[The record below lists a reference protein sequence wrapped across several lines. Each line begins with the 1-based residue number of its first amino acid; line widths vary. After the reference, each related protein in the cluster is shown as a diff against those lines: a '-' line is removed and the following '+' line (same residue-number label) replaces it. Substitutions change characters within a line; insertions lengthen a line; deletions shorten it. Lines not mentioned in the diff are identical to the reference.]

1 MIVDNFC
8 CIGAELQ
15 KRDFSQYSSPQIYY
29 YRSASD
35 EETLDVMLSDNF
47 FNPINEKVNKD
58 DIIFMY
64 SIEDKSISW
73 AKVVSNQGGIVKIE
87 PVRING
93 ESVYI
98 KVDEFKTITE
108 NNLQNGMQIVD
119 EYISKIIPMLNLFGA
134 RTNIFEMSAD
144 LQPLNQDVLG
154 QKQYT
159 NITTDKFTRIPVKTY
174 GEDEENIAQDTVDFQ
189 FLQVGSLVVDTFG
202 TLGIVEV
209 LEGDVEYTNIS
220 ITTLIMGN
228 TANKTTDFI
237 SPINDTNKG
246 LTNNEANTSVSADNK
261 IATMTEINAVV
272 NGNYLGK
279 SYWFGKTT
287 AGFIVPTPTISK
299 QNYID
304 FITNE
309 IYVAKEDLSGWDLKE
324 TITPQNTEMI
334 LITSSFWDI
343 PENGYPGTAIYSD
356 TTSWSYFPRKAGRGD
371 NITITE
377 KQPDGALTVVKD
389 YFGFRKENTA
399 YEVGDKVACA
409 YHPDLMLECG
419 VAGTTS
425 NTELDT
431 RGQLSTGNTI
441 IDGTVTW
448 NVVDIGSGGGLEVG
462 DIGISPFVDEGKNLR
477 RLLNGQVILQSQFA
491 GFATKLKKAVQ
502 TYPNLATTEDNWQA
516 IKSNS
521 KIGQCGKFVIDDTA
535 GTIRLP
541 RIVKLQGLLDLSNIG
556 SIVDDGL
563 PSISH
568 THTRGNM
575 NITGFFGATDIIGD
589 VNGAFY
595 TRALSQLRGDYKGAS
610 INNNFNFGF
619 DASKS
624 WTGATSTNS
633 VVDSVYGKSNTVQE
647 EAIQYPYFIQVA
659 NGVEEE
665 INITTEIQLNN
676 PFSLGDYKWSEVEI
690 ENLSWLKSDGGF
702 KDGTVYPSYYDWILA
717 NANTGK
723 ELFKKSTDTYTD
735 YDWVVNTVD
744 NTFRLPIKTK
754 TASGNAVVGNGMTL
768 GFTDGTKNY
777 GLNGESYGG
786 ANNALGALTNNYG
799 VNVGSAKVGES
810 IGTVLTLGIT
820 TDPTKSGIETSDNGL
835 YLYFYVGE
843 TVQDANLINA
853 ANIANRVHQL
863 SDSYIS
869 GLGMPSSRFVDLTLG
884 ASGSFYV
891 APANGWFC
899 VSKVSTNDK
908 QYINLI
914 NSSVE
919 IRISAHPA
927 EGEYGYLNVQA
938 RKGDIVFVHYTLG
951 GVTEFFRFI
960 YTEGEN

>member
-1 MIVDNFC
+1 MITDNFC

-87 PVRING
+87 PVGING

-174 GEDEENIAQDTVDFQ
+174 GEDEENITQDTVDFQ

-261 IATMTEINAVV
+261 IATMTEINAIT

-287 AGFIVPTPTISK
+287 AGFTVPTPTISK

-309 IYVAKEDLSGWDLKE
+309 IYVAKEDLSGWDLQE

-377 KQPDGALTVVKD
+377 RQPDGALTVVKD

-399 YEVGDKVACA
+399 YELGDKVACA

-431 RGQLSTGNTI
+431 RGQLSTGDTI
-441 IDGTVTW
+441 TDGTVTW

-477 RLLNGQVILQSQFA
+477 RLLNGQVISQSQFA
-491 GFATKLKKAVQ
+491 GFTVKLKKAVE
-502 TYPNLATTEDNWQA
+502 TYPNLATTEDDWQA
-516 IKSNS
+516 IKTNS

-541 RIVKLQGLLDLSNIG
+541 CIVRLQGVLDLSNIG
-556 SIVDDGL
+556 NIKDESL
-563 PSISH
+563 P
-568 THTRGNM
+568 
-575 NITGFFGATDIIGD
+575 NIKGQFGAEYYYN
-589 VNGAFY
+589 VSASGAFVR
-595 TRALSQLRGDYKGAS
+595 TTQTVGGKDDFEGGGMIDFNAS
-610 INNNFNFGF
+610 R
-619 DASKS
+619 SS
-624 WTGATSTNS
+624 STYQDNAP
-633 VVDSVYGKSNTVQE
+633 VQE

-659 NGVEEE
+659 NGYVEDVN
-665 INITTEIQLNN
+665 IDMVASKLNNDVSNITDAGKTNLVNLLIDADKTNIVNLLAVSSNITAVNFPYTVQKAGMITCNVQTKNNIATEITVNGVRRFFGN
-676 PFSLGDYKWSEVEI
+676 IAGVR
-690 ENLSWLKSDGGF
+690 
-702 KDGTVYPSYYDWILA
+702 DGTFSIYVFPGDVV
-717 NANTGK
+717 TGQG
-723 ELFKKSTDTYTD
+723 
-735 YDWVVNTVD
+735 
-744 NTFRLPIKTK
+744 I
-754 TASGNAVVGNGMTL
+754 
-768 GFTDGTKNY
+768 DGQWYSPLK
-777 GLNGESYGG
+777 
-786 ANNALGALTNNYG
+786 
-799 VNVGSAKVGES
+799 
-810 IGTVLTLGIT
+810 
-820 TDPTKSGIETSDNGL
+820 
-835 YLYFYVGE
+835 
-843 TVQDANLINA
+843 
-853 ANIANRVHQL
+853 
-863 SDSYIS
+863 
-869 GLGMPSSRFVDLTLG
+869 
-884 ASGSFYV
+884 
-891 APANGWFC
+891 
-899 VSKVSTNDK
+899 
-908 QYINLI
+908 
-914 NSSVE
+914 
-919 IRISAHPA
+919 
-927 EGEYGYLNVQA
+927 
-938 RKGDIVFVHYTLG
+938 
-951 GVTEFFRFI
+951 I
-960 YTEGEN
+960 YE

>member
-1 MIVDNFC
+1 MITDNFC

-15 KRDFSQYSSPQIYY
+15 KREFSEYSSPQIYY

-64 SIEDKSISW
+64 SIEEKIIAW
-73 AKVVSNQGGIVKIE
+73 GKVVSNQGGIVKIE
-87 PVRING
+87 RV
-93 ESVYI
+93 E
-98 KVDEFKTITE
+98 VD
-108 NNLQNGMQIVD
+108 N
-119 EYISKIIPMLNLFGA
+119 EYISKIVPMLKLFGA
-134 RTNIFEMSAD
+134 RTNIFETSTD

-159 NITTDKFTRIPVKTY
+159 NIATDKFTRIPVKTY
-174 GEDEENIAQDTVDFQ
+174 EEDNENIEQDTLDFQ

-209 LEGDVEYTNIS
+209 LQNDGVEYTNIS

-261 IATMTEINAVV
+261 IATMTEINAIT

-287 AGFIVPTPTISK
+287 SGFTVPNPTMK
-299 QNYID
+299 EQNYID
-304 FITNE
+304 FTTNE
-309 IYVAKEDLSGWDLKE
+309 VYTAKEDLSGWDLQE
-324 TITPQNTEMI
+324 TITPVNTEMI
-334 LITSSFWDI
+334 LITSAFWDI

-399 YEVGDKVACA
+399 YELGDKVSCA

-425 NTELDT
+425 NIELDT
-431 RGQLSTGNTI
+431 RGELSTGDTI
-441 IDGTVTW
+441 TDGTVTW

-477 RLLNGQVILQSQFA
+477 RYLNGQVILQSQFA

-541 RIVKLQGLLDLSNIG
+541 CIVKLQGVLNLGNIG

-563 PSISH
+563 PSH
-568 THTRGNM
+568 THTRGDM
-575 NITGFFGATDIIGD
+575 NITGTYATRGLENSKTT
-589 VNGAFY
+589 VTGAFY
-595 TRALSQLRGDYKGAS
+595 NAGTSASGAEGDQQTGTT
-610 INNNFNFGF
+610 IGF
-619 DASKS
+619 DASRS
-624 WTGATSTNS
+624 WTGNTSTGNYS
-633 VVDSVYGKSNTVQE
+633 SDLATTNTVQE

-659 NGVEEE
+659 NGYVEDV
-665 INITTEIQLNN
+665 NIDMVASKLNN
-676 PFSLGDYKWSEVEI
+676 DFS
-690 ENLSWLKSDGGF
+690 
-702 KDGTVYPSYYDWILA
+702 
-717 NANTGK
+717 NAV
-723 ELFKKSTDTYTD
+723 F
-735 YDWVVNTVD
+735 
-744 NTFRLPIKTK
+744 PIKGDGVIVQSTREDHVYFLGGTNLVDGAVLDLRGK
-754 TASGNAVVGNGMTL
+754 NADYPGAFTL
-768 GFTDGTKNY
+768 RSA
-777 GLNGESYGG
+777 LNGGWQDLIGYPNGS
-786 ANNALGALTNNYG
+786 LTWRG
-799 VNVGSAKVGES
+799 QS
-810 IGTVLTLGIT
+810 I
-820 TDPTKSGIETSDNGL
+820 
-835 YLYFYVGE
+835 
-843 TVQDANLINA
+843 A
-853 ANIANRVHQL
+853 AM
-863 SDSYIS
+863 
-869 GLGMPSSRFVDLTLG
+869 GMPSGKYVDLTLG
-884 ASGSFYV
+884 ASNSDYT
-891 APANGWFC
+891 APANGYFYFAKIAGGNSAICAMKNTTAQISTQVNGAGGSWLRAYIPAKKGD
-899 VSKVSTNDK
+899 VIKVEYTATGDTQAFSFI
-908 QYINLI
+908 Y
-914 NSSVE
+914 
-919 IRISAHPA
+919 A
-927 EGEYGYLNVQA
+927 EGDN
-938 RKGDIVFVHYTLG
+938 IG
-951 GVTEFFRFI
+951 G
-960 YTEGEN
+960 